1 MKKHITEVQKLQKTA
16 GILNEFRRTS
26 LENLTPVQKK
36 QVLAFEKIIGGKHTQ
51 IFDGIHGVV
60 VDIDTP
66 DIRLTSE
73 KLKKLLVLKIRWIE
87 TDVDLVSIGF

>member
-16 GILNEFRRTS
+16 GILNESRRTS

-73 KLKKLLVLKIRWIE
+73 KLKKLLMLKIRWIE